1 VDVVQATVSATPGAI
16 LSGRAHV
23 SCLASRVA
31 IVSEAA
37 YSRGAPIADRRDGAS
52 EFRARSQGE
61 ERHVTAWL
69 HAVGAQLTAER
80 LIGALALVLLGF
92 GASWIARRML
102 TAGSGGSLDESIR
115 YSLSRLV
122 NYVLFF
128 LTAIFVLSV
137 LGVDVTSIAVAMG
150 GLGIGL
156 GFGLQTI
163 ASNFVSGLILL
174 FERPIRVGDRIS
186 LSDPAS
192 DPLDTRNGFV
202 RAINLRATVIET
214 VDNLILIVPNS
225 EFVNTTIINWSQG
238 EPRIRLRL
246 RIGVAY
252 SSDIDQ
258 VTRILLDAARAHPG
272 VLDDPAPDVY
282 FVDTA
287 DSALEFQLLAWIGDM
302 RMRRKIES
310 DLRYD
315 IVRRFR
321 TEGVSIPFPQR
332 DVYLKSGA
340 GQPIPAAPPAGSRGA
355 AGEE

>member
-1 VDVVQATVSATPGAI
+1 M
-16 LSGRAHV
+16 
-23 SCLASRVA
+23 
-31 IVSEAA
+31 
-37 YSRGAPIADRRDGAS
+37 
-52 EFRARSQGE
+52 
-61 ERHVTAWL
+61 TAWL
-69 HAVGAQLTAER
+69 ETFGAQFTAER
-80 LIGALALVLLGF
+80 VIAAAAVAFIGIGAAWLLRRAIMA
-92 GASWIARRML
+92 GASNRV
-102 TAGSGGSLDESIR
+102 DESVR
-115 YSLSRLV
+115 YSLSRVVTYALYFV
-122 NYVLFF
+122 SF
-128 LTAIFVLSV
+128 LLV
-137 LGVDVTSIAVAMG
+137 LGVLGFDITSIAVAAG

-174 FERPIRVGDRIS
+174 FERPIRIGDRIS
-186 LSDPAS
+186 LSDPAA

-238 EPRIRLRL
+238 APRIRLRL
-246 RIGVAY
+246 LIGVSY

-258 VTRILLDAARAHPG
+258 VTRILLESAAAHES

-287 DSALEFQLLAWIGDM
+287 DSALEFQLLAWIAEIP
-302 RMRRKIES
+302 RRRKIES

-321 TEGVSIPFPQR
+321 AEGVTIPFPQR
-332 DVYLKSGA
+332 DVHLKGLEPERL
-340 GQPIPAAPPAGSRGA
+340 PIPKP
-355 AGEE
+355 